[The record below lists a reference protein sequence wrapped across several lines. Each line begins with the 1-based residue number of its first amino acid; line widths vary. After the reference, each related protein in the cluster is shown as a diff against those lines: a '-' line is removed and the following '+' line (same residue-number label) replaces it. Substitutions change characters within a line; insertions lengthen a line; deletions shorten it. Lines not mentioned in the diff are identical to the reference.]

1 MMPELSLNILDVA
14 KNSVTA
20 GATLIQIGVTADT
33 AADRLEI
40 SITDNGCGMDEQTVR
55 RVTDPFYTTRTTR
68 KVGLGVPFFKMAAEM
83 AGGTFSI
90 VSQPGTGTTV
100 TATFQRS
107 HIDRMPLGDMPQTI
121 CCLMCM
127 NEAINFVYTYQFNE
141 KVFTV
146 SSAELKAVLDGV
158 PLSNPQVMQF
168 INEFLQEHMDALEN
182 GASADEE

>member
-1 MMPELSLNILDVA
+1 MQELSLNVLDIAQNAV
-14 KNSVTA
+14 V
-20 GATLIQIGVTADT
+20 
-33 AADRLEI
+33 
-40 SITDNGCGMDEQTVR
+40 
-55 RVTDPFYTTRTTR
+55 
-68 KVGLGVPFFKMAAEM
+68 
-83 AGGTFSI
+83 GTFSL
-90 VSQPGTGTTV
+90 VSQPGSGTTV
-100 TATFQRS
+100 SATFQRS

-127 NEAINFVYTYQFNE
+127 NEAINVIYTYQFQE

>member
-1 MMPELSLNILDVA
+1 MPEISLNILDVA
-14 KNSVTA
+14 ENSIRA
-20 GATLIQIGVTADT
+20 GAGYIEIDVIADSQKDT
-33 AADRLEI
+33 LEI
-40 SITDNGCGMDEQTVR
+40 MVRDDGCGMDEEQVR

-90 VSQPGTGTTV
+90 VSQPGIGTTV

>member
-1 MMPELSLNILDVA
+1 MQELSLNVLDIAQNAVRA
-14 KNSVTA
+14 E
-20 GATLIQIGVTADT
+20 ATEIQITVSENLIRDLLTIVIA
-33 AADRLEI
+33 
-40 SITDNGCGMDEQTVR
+40 DNGCGMTPEQVR